1 LLKTDLKNAIFES
14 VRQSILNIN
23 TIGIAFSGGVDSALL
38 ASVCRNLEANAIL
51 LTVGFSNSHDIVYS
65 KLISSKMNMVHL
77 ILEITYDDFLRTSCR
92 IQKEISC
99 KNRSHV
105 ENCIAFYYVAKLA
118 STYGIKAIL
127 TANGFDEL
135 FCGYNSYRLIFN
147 QGDSYINKVITD
159 KIANEFELMNE
170 INQTIQAFNIHV
182 KQPFLSEKFISVAM
196 EIPVSH
202 KIQGS
207 TDFLRKHILR
217 KIALS
222 LDVPGDSVIHRKKA
236 FQYGTL
242 IHKNYKDII

>member
-14 VRQSILNIN
+14 VKQAILDIS
-23 TIGIAFSGGVDSALL
+23 TVGVAFSGGVDSTLL
-38 ASVCRNLEANAIL
+38 ASVCQDLGTNAIL

-77 ILEITYDDFLRTSCR
+77 ILEITYDDFLRTSR
-92 IQKEISC
+92 RVQKEISC

-105 ENCIAFYYVAKLA
+105 ENCIAFYYVGKLA
-118 STYGIKAIL
+118 STYGIKTVL

-147 QGDSYINKVITD
+147 QGDSYINSAIAD
-159 KIANEFELMNE
+159 KIANELELMSE
-170 INQTIQAFNIHV
+170 INQTIQAFKIHV

-196 EIPVSH
+196 EIPVNH
-202 KIQGS
+202 KILGS
-207 TDFLRKHILR
+207 TDLLRKHILR

-222 LDVPGDSVIHRKKA
+222 LDVPGESVIRRKKA

-242 IHKNYKDII
+242 IHKNYKDIN